1 MELGLDGKVVLV
13 TGGSQGI
20 GLAAAQIF
28 AAEGAEVVIAARRP
42 DALAQAADSV
52 RSATGRRVG
61 TVSADVTVV
70 ADLDAVAATMRE
82 RYGRVD
88 VLVNNAGTGTY
99 KPFLEV
105 TEDELRYAMDINYFA
120 QFRLCQRIVPLMP
133 PGSAIVNVSGRTAL
147 QTLHPPGSTASGPAK
162 AAELRFTA
170 DLAIELLD
178 RNIRVN
184 CIVPGVVASPER
196 FEKWEREAG
205 KAAAAV
211 REKLD
216 PSGKGGARWGTP
228 EEIGEMIVFTASAR
242 GRYLNGESILMDGA
256 TKVSYRRLLAEVQE
270 GR

>member
-1 MELGLDGKVVLV
+1 
-13 TGGSQGI
+13 
-20 GLAAAQIF
+20 
-28 AAEGAEVVIAARRP
+28 
-42 DALAQAADSV
+42 
-52 RSATGRRVG
+52 
-61 TVSADVTVV
+61 
-70 ADLDAVAATMRE
+70 MRT
-82 RYGRVD
+82 RHGRVD

-99 KPFLEV
+99 KPFMEV
-105 TEDELRYAMDINYFA
+105 TDAELRYAMDINYFA
-120 QFRLCQRIVPLMP
+120 QFRLCQRLVPLMP

-205 KAAAAV
+205 TAAAAV
-211 REKLD
+211 RAKLD

-228 EEIGEMIVFTASAR
+228 EEIGEMIVFAASAR

-256 TKVSYRRLLAEVQE
+256 NKVSYRRLLAEALE